1 MSWDGVLILAQQQG
15 PDGGGVAN
23 AIGAVI
29 YLAIV
34 ITMFAGLWKTFEKAG
49 EPGWGVLIPFY
60 NIYLLCKIA
69 GRPGWWLLLL
79 LIPCVNFI
87 VGIIIGLD
95 IAKNFGKGTMFGI
108 GLALL
113 AFIFYPILGFG
124 DARVISARKRPA
136 CRTFEGEPAVI

>member
-108 GLALL
+108 GLASWRSSSTRSWASVTRELSRQESVQRVGLL
-113 AFIFYPILGFG
+113 RASPL
-124 DARVISARKRPA
+124 
-136 CRTFEGEPAVI
+136 